1 MQKFI
6 SRLLACAALLGA
18 APSLQA
24 QDETP
29 EPIQFGAFQLR
40 ALFAPERVEVADADG
55 QQELV
60 LTRTSVI
67 LEGVEF
73 AEGVIEFDM
82 AFEDKFGF
90 GGLFWHSSEDGTD
103 SEYFYIRQHKSGLPD
118 AGQYTPVRDGLTS
131 WQIYTDRNAIAPF
144 AHTHEGWN
152 RIKFVIADDKADIYY
167 NGGARPSLH
176 VPDLAAD
183 RGNGAVGLRTTG
195 ADGKIRFAN
204 LVVRPL
210 AEGEGIV
217 GTPAADGR
225 VAPEGTITR
234 WAVSTH
240 FPEANVDGALQLPQE
255 VAALPTK
262 AVLDT
267 ESFGIVDLSRG
278 GLQEQEEDTALVST
292 RIVAERAKRVRL
304 AIWLFGSRSNVP
316 QWRPDFRRQCGMAHP
331 RSVLSRYDRIS
342 GCSDAR
348 PSRGREHANRC
359 RFRNIR
365 WMGIRRSHCGS
376 RRPRDLR
383 PIDKGPPWGTGG
395 PFGERTDGEVSPGRS
410 RASRPADNRV
420 PGRSPRG
427 LRSGSPWPSRS

>member
-6 SRLLACAALLGA
+6 SRLLACAALFGA
-18 APSLQA
+18 VATAQA

-29 EPIQFGAFQLR
+29 EPVQFGEFQLR

-167 NGGARPSLH
+167 NGSARPILH

-195 ADGKIRFAN
+195 ADGKIRFTN

-234 WAVSTH
+234 WAVSAH
-240 FPEANVDGALQLPQE
+240 FPEAQVDGALQLPQE

-304 AIWLFGSRSNVP
+304 QFGYSDRVRLFLNGDLIFDGNAG
-316 QWRPDFRRQCGMAHP
+316 WRTR
-331 RSVLSRYDRIS
+331 DRFYLGTI
-342 GCSDAR
+342 GFQDAVTL
-348 PSRGREHANRC
+348 
-359 RFRNIR
+359 
-365 WMGIRRSHCGS
+365 
-376 RRPRDLR
+376 DLR
-383 PIDKGPPWGTGG
+383 EGENTLTAAVSETFGGWGFAGAIAD
-395 PFGERTDGEVSPGRS
+395 RDGLEIS
-410 RASRPADNRV
+410 AQ
-420 PGRSPRG
+420 
-427 LRSGSPWPSRS
+427 

>member
-6 SRLLACAALLGA
+6 SRLLACAALFGA
-18 APSLQA
+18 VATAQA

-29 EPIQFGAFQLR
+29 EPVQFGEFQLR
-40 ALFAPERVEVADADG
+40 ALFAPERVEVADVDG

-67 LEGVEF
+67 LDGVEF

-118 AGQYTPVRDGLTS
+118 AGQYTPVREGLTS

-167 NGGARPSLH
+167 NGSARPILH

-195 ADGKIRFAN
+195 ADGKIRFTN

-217 GTPAADGR
+217 GTPAAEGR

-234 WAVSTH
+234 WAVSAH
-240 FPEANVDGALQLPQE
+240 FPEAQVDGALQLPRE
-255 VAALPTK
+255 FAALPTK

-304 AIWLFGSRSNVP
+304 QFGYSDRVRMFLNGDLIFDGNAG
-316 QWRPDFRRQCGMAHP
+316 WRTR
-331 RSVLSRYDRIS
+331 DRFYLGTI
-342 GCSDAR
+342 GFQDAVTL
-348 PSRGREHANRC
+348 
-359 RFRNIR
+359 
-365 WMGIRRSHCGS
+365 
-376 RRPRDLR
+376 DLR
-383 PIDKGPPWGTGG
+383 EGENTLIAAVSETFGGWGFAGAIAD
-395 PFGERTDGEVSPGRS
+395 RDGLEIS
-410 RASRPADNRV
+410 AQ
-420 PGRSPRG
+420 
-427 LRSGSPWPSRS
+427 

>member
-6 SRLLACAALLGA
+6 SRLLACAAMFGA
-18 APSLQA
+18 VATAQA

-29 EPIQFGAFQLR
+29 EPVQFGGFQLR
-40 ALFAPERVEVADADG
+40 ALFAPERVEVADVDG

-67 LEGVEF
+67 MEGVEF

-167 NGGARPSLH
+167 NGSARPILH
-176 VPDLAAD
+176 VPDLVAD

-195 ADGKIRFAN
+195 ADGKIRFTN

-217 GTPAADGR
+217 GTPAAEGR

-234 WAVSTH
+234 WAVSAH
-240 FPEANVDGALQLPQE
+240 FPEAQVDGALQLPQE
-255 VAALPTK
+255 LAALPTK

-304 AIWLFGSRSNVP
+304 QFGYSDRVRMFLNGDLIFDGNAG
-316 QWRPDFRRQCGMAHP
+316 WRTR
-331 RSVLSRYDRIS
+331 DRFYLGTI
-342 GCSDAR
+342 GFQDAVTL
-348 PSRGREHANRC
+348 
-359 RFRNIR
+359 
-365 WMGIRRSHCGS
+365 
-376 RRPRDLR
+376 DLR
-383 PIDKGPPWGTGG
+383 EGENTLIAAVSETFGGWGFAGAIAD
-395 PFGERTDGEVSPGRS
+395 RDGLEIS
-410 RASRPADNRV
+410 AQ
-420 PGRSPRG
+420 
-427 LRSGSPWPSRS
+427 